1 MKLFSLLFLYG
12 LMASAMAEGENQTK
26 TSGPKPFGTGM
37 GPAFIGGRD
46 TDAEG
51 DKIVLEIY
59 KQYVNYNQMVGL
71 TTEEDREYY
80 KDWYARNDCIGT
92 CPGNSKCNQGHCLC
106 DGANGQV
113 QVYGQCHLNTSAYF
127 AENSNDNKF
136 RKPPAPPIP
145 DSCYREKEKGGR
157 EIKPTRRD
165 DIACQQISF
174 PNVFDHH
181 SQFCNSGDHPF
192 CLSKD
197 INMFCSTET
206 KQDPKEQK
214 IRNLCQCRKDMK
226 FDTKNMEC
234 RIFLNVD
241 CTYIKSSGYKE
252 GDIAKMLKGE
262 KTLEPAGAGVSI
274 GETNQGQFTKDDVKQ
289 AFCILLDGA
298 AADYTSHIAPPYEFS
313 LFGLG
318 FGALFAVCCG
328 GICACCCCCKCCNTV
343 RDRIKAMDPR
353 NAMRAGA
360 GGGMG
365 AATPMAALGAVAAS
379 EYMENKQEREDEA
392 RVAQMQGMQGGMPA
406 APPGYAPVPTGYPAT
421 QPGYAPVPTGYPGAA
436 QQGMYP
442 PAGGQPFYP
451 PQGAQPG
458 YPPSAGGFGA
468 PGGYIP
474 PPDKG
479 VLGDVVN
486 MAPELA
492 LAGAG
497 LATGNNT
504 MAGLGAIAAYEKM
517 EAGEE
522 KEDRF
527 RSAAMRGVP
536 PPPMGYAGGP
546 PLAQMAPVPSEYPA
560 ATANY
565 PRQQMQ

>member
-1 MKLFSLLFLYG
+1 MIVFLFICG
-12 LMASAMAEGENQTK
+12 LVASAVAQNTTETK
-26 TSGPKPFGTGM
+26 PSGPKPFGTGM
-37 GPAFIGGRD
+37 GKAYIGGRD

-51 DKIVLEIY
+51 DKLVMKIY
-59 KQYVNYNQMVGL
+59 KYFVNYKEMVGL
-71 TTEEDREYY
+71 NTAEDKKYYEE
-80 KDWYARNDCIGT
+80 WYASDQCIGT
-92 CPGNSKCNQGHCLC
+92 CPANSLCHQGHCVC
-106 DGANGQV
+106 DGAINQV
-113 QVYGQCHLNTSAYF
+113 QVYGQCYSNESNVNSAYF
-127 AENSNDNKF
+127 AENSNDSKF

-145 DSCYREKEKGGR
+145 DSCYRKKEKGGR
-157 EIKPTRRD
+157 EIKPSRRED
-165 DIACQQISF
+165 PACQQITF
-174 PNVFDHH
+174 PNVFDHRN
-181 SQFCNSGDHPF
+181 QFCDSSDHPF
-192 CLSKD
+192 CLTKD
-197 INMFCSTET
+197 INMFCGKET
-206 KQDPKEQK
+206 KMDTKEK
-214 IRNLCQCRKDMK
+214 KTRNLCECRKDMR

-234 RIFLNVD
+234 RVYLDVD
-241 CTYIKSSGYKE
+241 CTYVKSSGYKE

-262 KTLEPAGAGVSI
+262 KTLELAGAVSV
-274 GETNQGQFTKDDVKQ
+274 GESNKGQFTKEDVTQ
-289 AFCILLDGA
+289 AFCVLLDGA
-298 AADYTSHIAPPYEFS
+298 AAEYSSHIVTPYEFS

-328 GICACCCCCKCCNTV
+328 GICAACCCCKCCNSV
-343 RDRIKAMDPR
+343 REKIRALDPR
-353 NAMRAGA
+353 NAMRAAQG
-360 GGGMG
+360 GGGMAA

-379 EYMENKQEREDEA
+379 EYMENKQERADEA

-406 APPGYAPVPTGYPAT
+406 APPGYAPVPTG
-421 QPGYAPVPTGYPGAA
+421 GF
-436 QQGMYP
+436 YP
-442 PAGGQPFYP
+442 PAGGQPVYP
-451 PQGAQPG
+451 PQGAPPG

-517 EAGEE
+517 GAEEE

-527 RSAAMRGVP
+527 RAAAMKGVP

-546 PLAQMAPVPSEYPA
+546 PLAQMAPVASEYPA
-560 ATANY
+560 ASANY